1 MDSMF
6 IWGLMTGASLLFL
19 IQSIIELVRYS
30 RDKEREYQEL
40 KQERFVNALTKIL
53 NNTESNEKLDI

>member
-19 IQSIIELVRYS
+19 VQSIIEAVKYS

-53 NNTESNEKLDI
+53 NKDGA

>member
-6 IWGLMTGASLLFL
+6 IWGLMMGASLVFL
-19 IQSIIELVRYS
+19 TQGIIDAVKFS

-53 NNTESNEKLDI
+53 NNTEEV

>member
-6 IWGLMTGASLLFL
+6 IWGLMTGASLLFP

-53 NNTESNEKLDI
+53 NKTEEV

>member
-19 IQSIIELVRYS
+19 VQSIIELVRYS

-53 NNTESNEKLDI
+53 NNTESNEKLDV

>member
-19 IQSIIELVRYS
+19 VQSIIELVRYS

-40 KQERFVNALTKIL
+40 KQERFVSALTKIL
-53 NNTESNEKLDI
+53 NNTEEA